1 MIHRK
6 FFPILG
12 YLGQQMPAVDEEI
25 MCHPKLLHIE
35 KQFCALLLATP
46 NVEDRIVHK
55 ETSIMQFPEA
65 SLKLPLVWLTRL
77 KKLLH
82 FYSPAAF
89 LLGNLVRDCNRDG
102 RPAGTGGTARKVLQ
116 LSLVLIVALTMDTDS
131 NVPYVRTLCVALL
144 LWLPWNDAVP
154 GGCYAEEPLEAMLS
168 RLGSRCRAYAQMKT
182 FDQTLD
188 LFMSMPP
195 PKHGEKKMREQI
207 RSGLVAIMSSRLRKF
222 LLAITTKRM
231 VHVEWNSGK
240 KAAFTAVPEDLKFP
254 GQPLDN
260 GGVALFQRL
269 LTRSLSTLT
278 RGARSPTD
286 EVSRLLRTIVLGR
299 DPREHAGRDAQAQR
313 VRDAAIAVADDDNE
327 GLEAAIVSDSSSHR
341 SVGDLIV
348 DVDAQDDEPPA
359 VVLLQEMEEY
369 EVVNLEDDSM
379 DC

>member
-12 YLGQQMPAVDEEI
+12 YLGHQMPAVDEEI

-35 KQFCALLLATP
+35 KHFCALLLGTP

-65 SLKLPLVWLTRL
+65 SRKLPLVWLTGL
-77 KKLLH
+77 KNLVHL
-82 FYSPAAF
+82 YISAAF
-89 LLGNLVRDCNRDG
+89 LLGNLVRDCNWDG
-102 RPAGTGGTARKVLQ
+102 RPAGTGRTARKVLK
-116 LSLVLIVALTMDTDS
+116 LSLVLIVALTMDTEC
-131 NVPYVRTLCVALL
+131 NVPYLHTLCVALL
-144 LWLPWNDAVP
+144 LWLPWNGAVP
-154 GGCYAEEPLEAMLS
+154 GCCYAKEPPEAMLS
-168 RLGSRCRAYAQMKT
+168 RLGSRCRAYPQMKT

-188 LFMSMPP
+188 MFFSMAP
-195 PKHGEKKMREQI
+195 PKRREKKTRGRI
-207 RSGLVAIMSSRLRKF
+207 RSGLVAIMSSRLRRY
-222 LLAITTKRM
+222 LLAITTNCM

-240 KAAFTAVPEDLKFP
+240 KAAFTAVPEDLKFR

-260 GGVALFQRL
+260 GSVALYQRL

-278 RGARSPTD
+278 RAARSPTD
-286 EVSRLLRTIVLGR
+286 EVSRLLRTIVPGR
-299 DPREHAGRDAQAQR
+299 DPREHVGRDAQAQR
-313 VRDAAIAVADDDNE
+313 VRDVAIAVADDDDE
-327 GLEAAIVSDSSSHR
+327 DPEAAIVSDSSSHR

-348 DVDAQDDEPPA
+348 DVDAQDDEPPH

-369 EVVNLEDDSM
+369 EVVSLEDDSM

>member
-1 MIHRK
+1 
-6 FFPILG
+6 
-12 YLGQQMPAVDEEI
+12 MPAVDEEI

-65 SLKLPLVWLTRL
+65 SRKLPLVWLAGL
-77 KKLLH
+77 KTLLH
-82 FYSPAAF
+82 FYIPAVF
-89 LLGNLVRDCNRDG
+89 LLGNLVRDCNWDG
-102 RPAGTGGTARKVLQ
+102 QPTGTGRTARKVLE
-116 LSLVLIVALTMDTDS
+116 LSLVLIAALTMDKDC
-131 NVPYVRTLCVALL
+131 NVPYVRTLCGALL

-154 GGCYAEEPLEAMLS
+154 GCCYVEDPLEAMLS
-168 RLGSRCRAYAQMKT
+168 RLGSRCRTYPQRKT

-188 LFMSMPP
+188 LFLSMAP
-195 PKHGEKKMREQI
+195 PKGGEKKTRGQI
-207 RSGLVAIMSSRLRKF
+207 RSGLVAIMSSRLRRF
-222 LLAITTKRM
+222 LFAITTNRL

-240 KAAFTAVPEDLKFP
+240 KAAFTAVPEDLKFR
-254 GQPLDN
+254 GQPMDN
-260 GGVALFQRL
+260 GGVALYHTL

-278 RGARSPTD
+278 RAARSPTD
-286 EVSRLLRTIVLGR
+286 ELSQLLRTIVPGR

-313 VRDAAIAVADDDNE
+313 VRDAAIDDNE
-327 GLEAAIVSDSSSHR
+327 APEAAIVSDSSSHR

-348 DVDAQDDEPPA
+348 EVDAWDDEPPP

-369 EVVNLEDDSM
+369 EVVSLEDDSM